1 MKCIFR
7 PLTFFL
13 AIPLCLCV
21 CSSGY
26 TGDPVQAASSSAQP
40 NNAAAR
46 TAGSAKFETIIIPGP
61 LRSFM
66 RMAAISQ
73 KVSADDVLPLLA
85 RNVYMQGYQ
94 NGNRTEFLILLD
106 RYLHQARRASDSG
119 RTDQHD
125 SRCQLRRCGHLS
137 SDPRVSAAARLWGE
151 KCLSGDG

>member
-106 RYLHQARRASDSG
+106 RYLHQARELQILAGPTSTIRVASCDDAG
-119 RTDQHD
+119 T
-125 SRCQLRRCGHLS
+125 L
-137 SDPRVSAAARLWGE
+137 V
-151 KCLSGDG
+151 